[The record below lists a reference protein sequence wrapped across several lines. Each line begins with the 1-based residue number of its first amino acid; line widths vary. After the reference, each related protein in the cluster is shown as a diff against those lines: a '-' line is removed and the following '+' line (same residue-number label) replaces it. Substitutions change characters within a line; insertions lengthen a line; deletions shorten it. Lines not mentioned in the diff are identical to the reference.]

1 MADRCLFSICTNHHM
16 RISYYIIALVILTL
30 AGDAAAQDQPSAGRL
45 SRNDV
50 VVDRAKPSIFLC
62 RDRGKSDGS
71 SMKPRF
77 RLTNNLVWAVLLES
91 QKAADKLEVF
101 KLSNGTR
108 VGAVAEGTVSYLSVL
123 PESGD
128 SDGAIDSPYRSSLTW
143 LRSAGSTYFPIPEPI
158 AKSQELYIGFKY
170 EWEIIGSA
178 GFESD
183 SPIHRVYFT
192 LDRLSDCS

>member
-1 MADRCLFSICTNHHM
+1 M
-16 RISYYIIALVILTL
+16 RISRCIIALVILML
-30 AGDAAAQDQPSAGRL
+30 AGCAAAQDQKSTVGL

-50 VVDRAKPSIFLC
+50 IIDRAKPSIYLC

-71 SMKPRF
+71 LMKPRF
-77 RLTNNLVWAVLLES
+77 RLTNNLVWAVMVES

-101 KLSNGTR
+101 KLSNGTK

-123 PESGD
+123 PISGD

-143 LRSAGSTYFPIPEPI
+143 LRAAGSTYFLIPEPI

-178 GFESD
+178 GFESY
-183 SPIHRVYFT
+183 SPTHRVYFT
-192 LDRLSDCS
+192 LDQVSDCS